1 MDTARAPLC
10 VRSYSQHR
18 ATRATCAP
26 TSVRL
31 ERRRVNK
38 EREDMDRNIARKRET
53 KGRKREEGEIREKR
67 KESKEKKE
75 RKREKERVGL

>member
-1 MDTARAPLC
+1 
-10 VRSYSQHR
+10 
-18 ATRATCAP
+18 
-26 TSVRL
+26 VRL